1 MKKSNMKTKNENKP
15 FYFRKFPEDLKTFLK
30 EESVKN
36 DRKLTNQILHILKTY
51 QNERTKTD

>member
-1 MKKSNMKTKNENKP
+1 MKTKNENKP

-36 DRKLTNQILHILKTY
+36 DRNLTNQILHILKTY